1 MSNTI
6 LLVEDE
12 KNDVFFLKHA
22 FKEVGILNPLQVA
35 QDGKEAMDYLSGT
48 GEYADRERFPLPCLI
63 LLDLKLPRV
72 MGFEV
77 LKWMREQPELK
88 ALIVIVL
95 TSSRLEPDIE
105 TAYQLGANA
114 YLVKPSSPPQ
124 LREIVIGIKQ
134 FWLELNHCPGMGHES
149 AELVADGNLE
159 SSRSYEHSR

>member
-12 KNDVFFLKHA
+12 ENDVFFLKRA
-22 FKEVGILNPLQVA
+22 FEEVGILNPLQVA
-35 QDGKEAMDYLSGT
+35 QDGKEAMDYLSGH

-77 LKWMREQPELK
+77 LQWIREQPSLK
-88 ALIVIVL
+88 ALVVIIL

-105 TAYQLGANA
+105 KAYKSGANA
-114 YLVKPSSPPQ
+114 YLVKPSTPTE
-124 LREIVIGIKQ
+124 LRAIATGIKQ
-134 FWLELNHCPGMGHES
+134 FWLELNHGPGAFQNS
-149 AELVADGNLE
+149 RELVAAGD
-159 SSRSYEHSR
+159 